1 MKYGSYYKAYEA
13 HYNGEQCIAKVTDS
27 SNNCFV
33 MLLKQ
38 EKDFLQS
45 VCLDHSCIVKFLDTL
60 DKSRSL
66 VLLMERMWISLTEF
80 LNSKQL
86 NDHKESILRD
96 AASGLHYIHE
106 KGIIHCDLTG
116 DSIWL
121 TENMRAKLSD
131 FGRAT
136 FSQQNIIR
144 YSPEK
149 LDHMPPEVF
158 EHNCKAHFSN
168 KVDVFSFGC
177 VIIHTFT
184 HERPI
189 PDFDKYVS
197 TSEIGKYIKHSEIS
211 RRSVC
216 LKKLKNTYSIKFYD
230 IVLTCLQD
238 NPDCRPTAA
247 VLSSSLEKQITMK
260 VTNTFKLG
268 MLNSYCIFVVNLTS

>member
-1 MKYGSYYKAYEA
+1 M
-13 HYNGEQCIAKVTDS
+13 AKVTDS
-27 SNNCFV
+27 SKNCFV

-45 VCLDHSCIVKFLDTL
+45 TCLDHPCIVKFLDTL
-60 DKSRSL
+60 DKSKSP
-66 VLLMERMWISLTEF
+66 VLLIERMWISLTEF

-86 NDHKESILRD
+86 NDHKESILHD

-106 KGIIHCDLTG
+106 KGIIHCDLSG

-136 FSQQNIIR
+136 FSQQNIVR
-144 YSPEK
+144 YSPEN
-149 LDHMPPEVF
+149 LDHIPPEVF
-158 EHNCKAHFSN
+158 EHNSKAHYSN

-184 HERPI
+184 RERPI
-189 PDFDKYVS
+189 PDFDKYVEI
-197 TSEIGKYIKHSEIS
+197 SETGKYIKHSEIS

-216 LKKLKNTYSIKFYD
+216 LQKLKNTYSIKFYD

-238 NPDCRPTAA
+238 NPDQRPTAA
-247 VLSSSLEKQITMK
+247 VLLSSFEKQITTK
-260 VTNTFKLG
+260 VTKTFKSG
-268 MLNSYCIFVVNLTS
+268 MLNSYCNFVVNL